1 MSGPETTGVGP
12 SAPASAPGG
21 PTMSAGPP
29 APASAPGGPTA
40 TSMTLPAAVG
50 PTVRPAGVSRRPRAV
65 LLVANTAA
73 PYSRSLRVAR
83 SLAAAGWDVEIAAVA
98 GGGLPREE
106 RDVRDPSIVT
116 RRYAPSGMFRGWSTA
131 DSETLRGPLARY
143 GRVGRLVDAALKAVL
158 WPLAARGWWRT
169 VERDVAPADL
179 YHAFG
184 ILTLPVAL
192 RMGRQARSAQGRGRV
207 VERDARA
214 AGHRSRVVY
223 DVIDVILESNN
234 YARVPRPLLAWY
246 RWRERRWAHRA
257 DAVLTV
263 NDPIADHLARAWR
276 LPARPTVLLN
286 CQPRWVPPAPRPDLI
301 REASGLPADR
311 RVVLFLG
318 RLGRERGLEEAAHA
332 VLRVPDAALVMLGFG
347 PWADRLRE
355 RDRDPR
361 YAGHHVTLPAV
372 PPDDVPAWTASA
384 DVSIVAVPANSL
396 NQRLSTPNKF
406 WESLTAGTPVVVGR
420 DLVVMRAIVEADG
433 LGAVADPADPDDLA
447 RALSALLDAPREER
461 DAMRARCLA
470 VTRDRYSWEVAVEP
484 YLALVGIPA
493 STS

>member
-1 MSGPETTGVGP
+1 VVSGPGAAAAGSP
-12 SAPASAPGG
+12 AARAPAPAE
-21 PTMSAGPP
+21 PP
-29 APASAPGGPTA
+29 APLAAAGAVAPPGAS
-40 TSMTLPAAVG
+40 S
-50 PTVRPAGVSRRPRAV
+50 RPRAV

-106 RDVRDPSIVT
+106 RDARDPSIVT
-116 RRYAPSGMFRGWSTA
+116 RRHAPSGMFRGWSTA
-131 DSETLRGPLARY
+131 DSETMRGPLTRY
-143 GRVGRLVDAALKAVL
+143 GRIGRLLDSGLKAIL
-158 WPLAARGWWRT
+158 WPLTPRGWWRA

-184 ILTLPVAL
+184 ILTVPVAL
-192 RMGRQARSAQGRGRV
+192 RMGRRARSVGRGGRGAGG
-207 VERDARA
+207 EALSAGRA
-214 AGHRSRVVY
+214 GRVVY
-223 DVIDVILESNN
+223 DVIDVVLESNN
-234 YARVPRPLLAWY
+234 VARVPRPLLAWY

-257 DAVLTV
+257 DAIVTV
-263 NDPIADHLARAWR
+263 NDPITDHLHDAWR
-276 LPARPTVLLN
+276 LRTRPTVLLN
-286 CQPRWVPPAPRPDLI
+286 CQPRWTPADPRPDLI

-318 RLGRERGLEEAAHA
+318 RLGRERGLDAAADA
-332 VLRVPDAALVMLGFG
+332 VLRVSDAALVMLGFG
-347 PWADRLRE
+347 PWSDRLRE

-420 DLVVMRAIVEADG
+420 DLEVMRAIVEADR

-447 RALSALLDAPREER
+447 RALSALLDAPPEER
-461 DAMRARCLA
+461 DARRARCLA
-470 VTRDRYSWEVAVEP
+470 VSRDRYSWEVAVEP
-484 YLALVGIPA
+484 YVALVETLAPA
-493 STS
+493 S